1 MIGEGKLRVS
11 QKALYTKYRSAN
23 LSEIVG
29 QQHIVEVL
37 KNAVKSDKISHAYL
51 FTGPHGIGKTSI
63 ARIFAHQINGI
74 EYDQAKTNLD
84 IIEIDAASNSGV
96 DDMRDLREKITSAP
110 VGLKFKVYII
120 DEVHM
125 LSPAS
130 FAALLKTIE
139 EPPSHAV
146 FILATT
152 DAHKVPVT
160 IMSRVQKFF
169 FKPID
174 SELIAAHLSEICKKE
189 KIKIDEDALN
199 LIAENAAGSMRDA
212 LSLLDQIASGNKQ
225 VDLKSVQSSLGFG
238 TSSELL
244 KLKDSVLAGN
254 QESVQSELK
263 NIISCGAD
271 PRSLALQIYQALKL
285 SLTTLQELEVLGELL
300 TLGSLSKPLLG
311 LELTLLKLSSLQ
323 KNSLVKAPIA
333 ATVEPISNHENILIK
348 PTKDLKIEAP
358 KEIQKKSP
366 PKTKL
371 RETQKIE
378 TGVEM
383 EPSKPEQNLEPEQES
398 EPDSNLT
405 ELTSANFSE
414 NWQEVLNFLAKN
426 NPSFR
431 SILKASKPRLTMKTY
446 SLEICASFPAHL
458 KTLQEAKCKQALLV
472 AFNQSGLKKPQLK
485 FKLADKPAQKKRSP
499 QQAEDGGDISA
510 IMDLMG
516 GGEAVLI

>member
-1 MIGEGKLRVS
+1 VS

-174 SELIAAHLSEICKKE
+174 SRLITNHLSEICKKE
-189 KIKIDEDALN
+189 KIKINQDALD
-199 LIAENAAGSMRDA
+199 LIAENSAGSMRDA

-225 VDLKSVQSSLGFG
+225 VDLKAVQSSLGFG
-238 TSSELL
+238 ASSDLL
-244 KLKDSVLAGN
+244 KLKDAILSGSQQL
-254 QESVQSELK
+254 VQSELK
-263 NIISCGAD
+263 NIISNGAD
-271 PRSLALQIYQALKL
+271 PRSLALQVYQALKL

-333 ATVEPISNHENILIK
+333 ATVEPMSNHEDILIK

-371 RETQKIE
+371 QETQKIE
-378 TGVEM
+378 TEVEM

-398 EPDSNLT
+398 ESESESDSNLT

-414 NWQEVLNFLAKN
+414 NWQEVLHFLAKN

-446 SLEICASFPAHL
+446 SLEICAPFPAHL